1 MPPLFTWA
9 LGGLIGLALVVLVPA
24 LFVMAILK
32 AVGLIAHGRSG
43 RRHHLLH
50 H

>member
-9 LGGLIGLALVVLVPA
+9 LGGLVGLAVVVFVPA
-24 LFVMAILK
+24 LFVLGVLK
-32 AVGLIAHGRSG
+32 AVGLIAHGRTG
-43 RRHHLLH
+43 RRHLLH